1 MDNNPLII
9 ESKEILDPELIP
21 KYINQ
26 LKNKWLCFKIVL
38 KLA

>member
-1 MDNNPLII
+1 MNNDPLII

-26 LKNKWLCFKIVL
+26 LKNKYAVSK
-38 KLA
+38 

>member
-21 KYINQ
+21 KYITTEGLNHFE
-26 LKNKWLCFKIVL
+26 LLIYFL
-38 KLA
+38 P